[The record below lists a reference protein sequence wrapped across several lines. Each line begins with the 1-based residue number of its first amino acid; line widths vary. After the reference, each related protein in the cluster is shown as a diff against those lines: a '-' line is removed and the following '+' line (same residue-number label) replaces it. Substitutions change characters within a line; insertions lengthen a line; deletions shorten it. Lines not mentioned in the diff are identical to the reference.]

1 VSSSPTDTAGH
12 QAAPESAGLSGRP
25 GWIKVRR
32 LSAPVRELMQEN
44 LGGIATVCREANC
57 PNIGEC
63 WARGTATYMI
73 MGDTCTRN
81 CAFCDVSFGKPKPL
95 DPGEPLRLAASIA
108 ALRLKYSVITCVDRD
123 DLADSGA
130 AHWAACLNA
139 VRTLCGR
146 LEFDP
151 GAAKGARPDSGAAVE
166 VYAAGHRSGV
176 GLEILSGDFKG
187 RIDDIASV
195 VRAQPDVFAHNVE
208 TVPRLQKLARHKA
221 TWDRSV
227 FVLDSVRAVADAEG
241 LAVFTKTGLMLGLG
255 ESNAEV
261 REAMQILREHE
272 IDLLTLGQYLKPRN
286 VEGKLP
292 VLRFVSPEEFEELR
306 QYGLALGFKGVAAS
320 PLTRSSH
327 LAETLYAQAR
337 IGLPH

>member
-1 VSSSPTDTAGH
+1 
-12 QAAPESAGLSGRP
+12 
-25 GWIKVRR
+25 
-32 LSAPVRELMQEN
+32 
-44 LGGIATVCREANC
+44 
-57 PNIGEC
+57 
-63 WARGTATYMI
+63 
-73 MGDTCTRN
+73 
-81 CAFCDVSFGKPKPL
+81 VSFGKPKPL
-95 DPGEPLRLAASIA
+95 DPGEPFRLAASIA

-123 DLADSGA
+123 DLSDSGA

-139 VRTLCGR
+139 VRTLSGA
-146 LEFDP
+146 LEFEP
-151 GAAKGARPDSGAAVE
+151 GAASAGAAAE
-166 VYAAGHRSGV
+166 PYAAGHRGGV

-187 RIDDIASV
+187 RIDDIATV
-195 VRAQPDVFAHNVE
+195 VRARPDVFAHNVE

-241 LAVFTKTGLMLGLG
+241 QPIFTKTGLMLGLG
-255 ESNAEV
+255 ETNAEV
-261 REAMQILREHE
+261 REALQMLREHE
-272 IDLLTLGQYLKPRN
+272 IDLLTLGQYLRPRN

-292 VLRFVSPEEFEELR
+292 VQRFVTPEEFEELR

-337 IGLPH
+337 LGCA